1 MKLVYFSWVK
11 DRIGVAEETVE
22 LPGHVKTVAD
32 LLAWLP
38 GRGANF
44 ADALAEPAIIRV
56 AVDQEYA
63 TPDVDVTKATEIA
76 LFPPVTGG

>member
-11 DRIGVAEETVE
+11 DRIGFGEEDID
-22 LPGHVKTVAD
+22 LPGHVNTVAD

-44 ADALAEPAIIRV
+44 ADALADPAIIRV
-56 AVDQEYA
+56 AVDQVYGVLSDGPSGPEDRYA
-63 TPDVDVTKATEIA
+63 AGH
-76 LFPPVTGG
+76 VTG

>member
-11 DRIGVAEETVE
+11 DRIGFGEEEIE
-22 LPGHVKTVAD
+22 LPGHVKTVQD

-44 ADALAEPAIIRV
+44 ADALADPAIIRV
-56 AVDQEYA
+56 AVDQEYS
-63 TPDVDVTKATEIA
+63 TPDADVTRANEIA

>member
-11 DRIGVAEETVE
+11 DRIGMAEEPID
-22 LPGHVKTVAD
+22 LPDNVQTVAD

-38 GRGANF
+38 GRGENF
-44 ADALAEPAIIRV
+44 ANALADPPITRV

-63 TPDVDVTKATEIA
+63 TPETDVTKATEIA

>member
-1 MKLVYFSWVK
+1 MKLIYFSWVK
-11 DRIGVAEETVE
+11 ERIGVAEEAVD
-22 LPGHVKTVAD
+22 LPETVKTVAD

-38 GRGANF
+38 GRGENF
-44 ADALAEPAIIRV
+44 ANALVDPAIIRV

-63 TPDVDVTKATEIA
+63 TPETDVTNATEIA

>member
-1 MKLVYFSWVK
+1 MKLIYFSWVK
-11 DRIGVAEETVE
+11 DRIGMAEEDID
-22 LPGHVKTVAD
+22 LPENVRTVAD
-32 LLAWLP
+32 LLAWMQ

-44 ADALAEPAIIRV
+44 ADALADPAIIRV

-63 TPDVDVTKATEIA
+63 QDEHDVRGASEIA

>member
-1 MKLVYFSWVK
+1 MKLIYFSWVK
-11 DRIGVAEETVE
+11 DRIGMAEEAID
-22 LPGHVKTVAD
+22 LPDTVKTVAD

-38 GRGANF
+38 GRGENF
-44 ADALAEPAIIRV
+44 ANALADPAIIRV

-63 TPDVDVTKATEIA
+63 TPDTDVTKATEIA

>member
-1 MKLVYFSWVK
+1 MKLIYFSWVK
-11 DRIGVAEETVE
+11 DRIGMAEEAID
-22 LPGHVKTVAD
+22 LPDTVKTVAD

-38 GRGANF
+38 ARGENF
-44 ADALAEPAIIRV
+44 ANALADPATIRV

-63 TPDVDVTKATEIA
+63 VPETDVTKATEIA

>member
-1 MKLVYFSWVK
+1 MKLIYFSWVK
-11 DRIGVAEETVE
+11 DRIGFGEEEVD
-22 LPGHVKTVAD
+22 LPEIVKTVAD

-44 ADALAEPAIIRV
+44 ADALADPAIIRV

-63 TPDVDVTKATEIA
+63 SPETPVSGAGEIA

>member
-11 DRIGVAEETVE
+11 DRIGLSEEDVDVPAT
-22 LPGHVKTVAD
+22 VKTVAD

-44 ADALAEPAIIRV
+44 ADALSDPTIIRV

-63 TPDVDVTKATEIA
+63 QADREITGAIEIA

>member
-11 DRIGVAEETVE
+11 DRIGFGEEDID
-22 LPGHVKTVAD
+22 LPDHVKTVD
-32 LLAWLP
+32 GLLTWLP
-38 GRGANF
+38 ERGENF
-44 ADALAEPAIIRV
+44 ANALADPAIIRV

-63 TPDVDVTKATEIA
+63 TSDADVTKAREIA